1 MKLHLAPSSGQ
12 NLFTAY
18 GAGYVSI
25 NSVRRE
31 QNLIVTAERILE
43 WHIAGFEALG
53 AGDFELL
60 LALQPEI
67 VILGT
72 GGVQRFPAPALSKPL
87 ANAGLGFEA
96 MDTRAA
102 CRTYNILTA
111 EGRKVAAAI
120 LIA

>member
-1 MKLHLAPSSGQ
+1 MKLHLAPLSGQ
-12 NLFTAY
+12 NLFTGY

-25 NSVRRE
+25 NSARRE
-31 QNLIVTAERILE
+31 KNLIVTAQQVLE

-60 LALQPEI
+60 LGLQPEI

-72 GGVQRFPAPALSKPL
+72 GGVQRFPAPALSRPL
-87 ANAGLGFEA
+87 SNAGIGFEA

>member
-12 NLFTAY
+12 NLFTGY

-25 NSVRRE
+25 NSARRE
-31 QNLIVTAERILE
+31 KNLIVTAQQVLE

-60 LALQPEI
+60 LGLQPEI

-72 GGVQRFPAPALSKPL
+72 GSVQRFPAPALSRPL
-87 ANAGLGFEA
+87 ANAGIGFEA

>member
-1 MKLHLAPSSGQ
+1 MKLHLAPSGGQ

-18 GAGYVSI
+18 GAGYVSV
-25 NSVRRE
+25 NSARQEKNV
-31 QNLIVTAERILE
+31 IVTAERILE
-43 WHIAGFEALG
+43 WPIAGFEALDT
-53 AGDFELL
+53 GDFELL
-60 LALQPEI
+60 LGLQPEI

-72 GGVQRFPAPALSKPL
+72 GCVQRFPAPALSRPL
-87 ANAGLGFEA
+87 ANAGIGFEA

-102 CRTYNILTA
+102 CRTYNILMA